1 MLSPMAVP
9 RPNVL
14 VVDDESSIC
23 DAIAE
28 ALPDVAGKIAL
39 ANSTARAISV
49 LEADPFDVI
58 VCDFYMPGGGG
69 LELLERASQSHWDV
83 GFVLMTGKPQVDDIV
98 AACRLHAADILL
110 KPFSLQSLQSAV
122 QRTYARL
129 FRARR
134 DRIRRAELDTSLRYR
149 GLQLESTKKQ
159 LRDNYREIIES
170 MVVIL
175 DLREHETCAHSF
187 RVRTY
192 AMHLARKINYPSDRL
207 PLLSTAALLHDI
219 GKIAVPDQILLKPG
233 RLDSNET
240 LLLRQHP
247 VIGEQIV
254 RRSAMLRECAPIIR
268 HHHERWD
275 GAGYPDCLAGTRIP
289 LGARL
294 FALADTLDAMTSD
307 RCYRSALTLEQAR
320 AEVARCSSTQFDP
333 DLAQEFLSVT
343 DDVWIQLRNQ
353 ADFQAD
359 SLNPFHCNNAEI
371 LRAKSAEELCTPSDV
386 VPIL

>member
-14 VVDDESSIC
+14 VVDDEASIC
-23 DAIAE
+23 EAIAE
-28 ALPDVAGKIAL
+28 ALPDVADKIAM
-39 ANSTARAISV
+39 ANSAARAVSV
-49 LEADPFDVI
+49 LASDPFDVV

-69 LELLERASQSHWDV
+69 LELLERASQSQWDV

-110 KPFSLQSLQSAV
+110 KPFSLQSLQAAV
-122 QRTYARL
+122 QKTYARL

-134 DRIRRAELDTSLRYR
+134 DRIHRTELHNNLRNR

-192 AMHLARKINYPSDRL
+192 AMHLAQKTDYPTDRL
-207 PLLSTAALLHDI
+207 SLLSTAALLHDI

-240 LLLRQHP
+240 LLLRQHSI
-247 VIGEQIV
+247 IGEQIV
-254 RRSAMLRECAPIIR
+254 RRSAMLRGCAPIIR

-275 GAGYPDCLAGTRIP
+275 GTGYPDRLAGTQIP

-307 RCYRSALTLEQAR
+307 RCYRSALTLGQAR

-333 DLAQEFLSVT
+333 ALVQHFQSIP
-343 DDVWIQLRNQ
+343 DDVWVHLRNQ
-353 ADFQAD
+353 ADEQAN
-359 SLNPFHCNNAEI
+359 SLNPFHPNNAKA
-371 LRAKSAEELCTPSDV
+371 LHVKSAEEL
-386 VPIL
+386 